1 MESANADDLLATYLA
16 ESNDPAAERILHI
29 LIGEIAAPY
38 VLMVVSSN
46 LRGPQQTNSADA
58 SQEVLLDLTSRLRRL
73 REEPARRQTG
83 DEPLIRNFRAYMA
96 SAARRAAGYVLR
108 RSNPERYRLRNRI
121 RYSLK
126 TGDKFTLTEDDLG
139 RRIAGLRRFLASAS
153 VVAEDW
159 LRSQPVPAG
168 AASMPLPALIDA
180 VLTALNAP
188 VLLDHLT
195 DYLGA
200 ASGGFARQAEFESAA
215 AVPVSNLADQMDQR
229 AWLAHLWTE
238 IVELPRNQRMALLLN
253 LRDHLGDS
261 ALRFLP
267 ATGIASIRQL
277 AVTLEMQPEALAAL
291 WRQLPIDDLH
301 IAGLLSL
308 TRQQVVNL
316 RKSARDRLLR
326 RMGASR

>member
-1 MESANADDLLATYLA
+1 MESSNADDLLAVYLA
-16 ESNDPAAERILHI
+16 ETSEPAAERILHA
-29 LIGEIAAPY
+29 LISEIAAPY

-46 LRGPQQTNSADA
+46 LRGAHQSESADA
-58 SQEVLLDLTSRLRRL
+58 AQEVLLDLTSRLCRL
-73 REEPARRQTG
+73 REGQTERHTG
-83 DEPLIRNFRAYMA
+83 DEPAIRNLRSYMA
-96 SAARRAAGYVLR
+96 SAARRAAGFVLR
-108 RSNPERYRLRNRI
+108 RANPERYRLRNRI

-126 TGDKFTLTEDDLG
+126 TGNQFTLTDDELG
-139 RRIAGLRRFLASAS
+139 RRIASLTRFPVTIAVS
-153 VVAEDW
+153 VEDR
-159 LRSQPVPAG
+159 LLSQPVPAG
-168 AASMPLPALIDA
+168 AARMPLAALIDT

-188 VLLDHLT
+188 VQLDQLT
-195 DYLGA
+195 DYIGA
-200 ASGGFARQAEFESAA
+200 ALGGFARQEEFESAA
-215 AVPVSNLADQMDQR
+215 AIPDSNLADQMDQR

-267 ATGIASIRQL
+267 AMGIASIRQIS
-277 AVTLEMQPEALAAL
+277 AALEMPPETLAAL
-291 WRQLPIDDLH
+291 WRQLPIDDLQ

-326 RMGASR
+326 RMGTSR